1 MKESNVPK
9 CDTFSNKV
17 KVDLDVLG
25 ALVLN
30 RVCGH
35 VYGTDIVTNENGLCG
50 ERSVKLL
57 KESAKPTCF
66 SDSVG
71 DCSVLSLG
79 AEARDGVLSLGGP

>member
-35 VYGTDIVTNENGLCG
+35 CHKI
-50 ERSVKLL
+50 
-57 KESAKPTCF
+57 
-66 SDSVG
+66 
-71 DCSVLSLG
+71 
-79 AEARDGVLSLGGP
+79 